1 MARTESGR
9 DITVLDGLALVMG
22 SAIASVHILRIM
34 RGGLSAGGWVMVCL
48 TFTWVAL
55 TSSGPFIFLARRF
68 SRRLAG
74 YPKVGDWLWAIMGIP
89 WLLTAIIQS
98 ALPGEDPRQNPLFS
112 MTLSVSLVVACMIC
126 LAVVWGTWVM
136 VSPEQ
141 AALVEADPWTNRVG
155 LILSVAWP
163 IQCGLGMVVLS

>member
-1 MARTESGR
+1 MERTDLGR
-9 DITVLDGLALVMG
+9 DINVLDGVALIMG

-34 RGGLSAGGWVMVCL
+34 RSGMSAGGWVMVCL
-48 TFTWVAL
+48 SFTWVSL
-55 TSSGPFIFLARRF
+55 TSAGPFIFLARRY

-74 YPKVGDWLWAIMGIP
+74 YPKVGDWLWAIMGVP

-98 ALPGEDPRQNPLFS
+98 ALPGEDPRQSPLFS
-112 MTLSVSLVVACMIC
+112 LTLSVSLALACMIC
-126 LAVVWGTWVM
+126 LAVVWSKWVL
-136 VSPEQ
+136 VTPEQ
-141 AALVEADPWTNRVG
+141 AARVEADPWTNRVG